1 MFTNSLPFA
10 AWNAHFSVFSDTILP
25 IKKKKKLG
33 ENVYKQPTVYGVGC
47 SLFVVHFSVFS
58 DTILSIQKNTPRTT
72 LPNLKSNFKR
82 KVLRVGHKVWKL
94 GNITGVYSRISP
106 RFSWGIFG
114 HAMRFYQS
122 RSRKIFVGLELY
134 KTADI
139 LLGSF
144 DIMTSFLSPN

>member
-1 MFTNSLPFA
+1 MFTNSLPFT
-10 AWNAHFSVFSDTILP
+10 AWDAHFSVFSDTILP
-25 IKKKKKLG
+25 IKKKKKSLG
-33 ENVYKQPTVYGVGC
+33 KMFTN
-47 SLFVVHFSVFS
+47 SLPFMAWGVHFSVFS